1 MLNTFVCRVEINS
14 SYIYIYIYMWR
25 QKIDQTNNNNEKE
38 SQTDR
43 GLTDQTD
50 LLTSFQYWPRK

>member
-1 MLNTFVCRVEINS
+1 
-14 SYIYIYIYMWR
+14 MWR

-50 LLTSFQYWPRK
+50 LLTSFQYWPRKKNEKRLNLI